1 MNLLKFT
8 QKIKPSFEKGGKFGW
23 LHSTFDAFE
32 SFLFVPATVTKSGA
46 HIRDCMDLKRVMSVV
61 IVALMPAMLFGMW
74 NVGDQHAL
82 AFGLTDMGFWGKFCM
97 VFSAYCLLSLSPM
110 LWALA

>member
-74 NVGDQHAL
+74 NVGD
-82 AFGLTDMGFWGKFCM
+82 
-97 VFSAYCLLSLSPM
+97 
-110 LWALA
+110 